1 MIAIAV
7 ASLLGIDINSDDL
20 LYDCFKREQIQL
32 IDRLCDIRA
41 MRHVRC

>member
-7 ASLLGIDINSDDL
+7 ASLLGIDIDSDDL
-20 LYDCFKREQIQL
+20 MHDCIKREQIL
-32 IDRLCDIRA
+32 LTARLCDIRT